1 MRINRSLQIIAL
13 AVLAATVMAVPGRA
27 DSFNVSL
34 DTSALSGTQVLAF
47 GFTDG
52 DGVADNSATMSAFN
66 FGGGGALGSPVYF
79 GAGVSGDLT
88 SGIAMDDSGFAA
100 LFAQQFN
107 VGSLLSFTLNITNTL
122 GGGTPDALAMY
133 LCDAALSS
141 CYSNDSSSGAMLVLN
156 LPGGTLSPS
165 SFILNGA
172 SDQGLPAPIVTT
184 SGTSSVPEP
193 SSSLFLVMG
202 VVASLVAIKLR
213 R

>member
-1 MRINRSLQIIAL
+1 MRNNRSISIIAL
-13 AVLAATVMAVPGRA
+13 VVLAAILTAASARA

-52 DGVADNSATMSAFN
+52 DGVVDNSATMSAFN
-66 FGGGGALGSPVYF
+66 FGGGSAVGCHFISVRALAAISPAAWPWTTAASPRCSLNRSLSARGSP
-79 GAGVSGDLT
+79 
-88 SGIAMDDSGFAA
+88 
-100 LFAQQFN
+100 
-107 VGSLLSFTLNITNTL
+107 FTLNISNIF

-156 LPGGTLSPS
+156 LTGGTLSPS
-165 SFILNGA
+165 SFILTGA
-172 SDQGLPAPIVTT
+172 DDQGLLAPVVTIP
-184 SGTSSVPEP
+184 GTSVPEP
-193 SSSLFLVMG
+193 SSPLLLLIGLAGAF
-202 VVASLVAIKLR
+202 AAIKLR

>member
-13 AVLAATVMAVPGRA
+13 AVLAATLTAATARA

-52 DGVADNSATMSAFN
+52 DGVVNNSAAMSAFN
-66 FGGGGALGSPVYF
+66 FGGGSAVGLPEYLGT
-79 GAGVSGDLT
+79 GVSGDLT
-88 SGIAMDDSGFAA
+88 SGIAMDDSGFSA

-107 VGSLLSFTLNITNTL
+107 VGSALSFSLNISNIF

-133 LCDAALSS
+133 LCDVGLSS

-156 LPGGTLSPS
+156 LTGGTLSPS

-172 SDQGLPAPIVTT
+172 DDQGLPAPVVTISET
-184 SGTSSVPEP
+184 SVPEP
-193 SSSLFLVMG
+193 SSSLLLAMG
-202 VVASLVAIKLR
+202 LAGSLVAIKLR